1 VVSARSEAA
10 LDGQVERIRQVSG
23 DARDV
28 AYSLLTSRTLFD
40 HRAVVLDGEVVARGS
55 AKRRP
60 VAMLFSGQGSQRIGM
75 GRELYEAFPV
85 FAEALDDVL
94 QHLDPALRDVMW
106 GDDQEAL
113 NQTGYAQP
121 ALFAV
126 EVALYR
132 LVESFGVKPDHVA
145 GHSIGE
151 VAAAHVAGV
160 LTLEDACQ
168 LITARAALM
177 QLLPAGGAMVSV
189 IASEEE
195 VTPYLTGNVSI
206 AAVNGPRAV
215 VLAGEEDEV
224 LKIAKQWKYKQ
235 LKVSHAFHSPLMEP
249 VLPDFREAIAELTF
263 REPEIAF
270 QAAGD
275 VTTAGYWV
283 DHVRDAVRFHDNV
296 TALQDCTFI
305 EIGPDAALTPLVDGA
320 IPAARRDTNE
330 VRQLLTALGQAH
342 TEGVAV
348 DWSQLL
354 DGAKK
359 IDLPTYAFRRQSYW
373 PKVVEAASDVKA
385 AGLSGVGHPLLGA
398 AVQLAG
404 QDGHLFT
411 SRIALRT
418 HAWLADHVI
427 MGRALVP
434 GAALVEVALRA
445 AEELGLDTLE
455 ELTIAAPLVLPEQGG
470 VQLQVAIS
478 AEQNDKRTVTIY
490 SRPEDTDL
498 PWTENAS
505 GTLSSTGNAGERLD
519 TWPVGEPIA
528 LDGIYDKF
536 AEIGFAYGD
545 TFQGLK
551 NAWRHDG
558 AVYAE
563 VALPDGVEP
572 GTFGLHPALL
582 DAALH
587 TALLHEG
594 EGGAGLPFS
603 WEGVKIHATGAASV
617 RVRTSRDDSGALHI
631 VIADPQGN
639 PVAEVESLVVRAVNA
654 GQLNDNTTRDALFTL
669 NWTPITATDPI
680 AATVAIA
687 GEDHFGL
694 ADHFVAGRVYD
705 TIETADAEVVLTQ
718 VTAYS
723 DDVVD
728 STHAAVSDALI
739 NVQEWITSRRG
750 GRLWFVTRNA
760 VATNENEAPD
770 PVAAAVWGL
779 VRVAQSEHPGSFGL
793 LDLDDQRS
801 SLAVLRQAVNAG
813 EPQIVLRDGEI
824 LGGRLARAE
833 RGDHTVEYGK
843 VLITGGTGGLGRIIA
858 RHLVENHG
866 VRELVLASRSGQADV
881 SDLRANVTVAACDVS
896 DRDELAALLGTHD
909 PATIIHAAGVLDDAT
924 IESLTLDR
932 IDPVLQPKADAAWY
946 LHELAPQAHLVLF
959 GSVAGTFGNA
969 GQANYAAGNAFLD
982 ALAALRQARGQKA
995 TSLAW
1000 GAWDT
1005 GMLTAQDAERMARTG
1020 MPAISEELGT
1030 TLFDEALQTGAAQT
1044 IPVKL
1049 DFTVLRNHEVAPLLR
1064 GLVRTRSKKAV
1075 AGQETADSLVGRL
1088 TGLTDQ
1094 GRTDALL
1101 ELVRGQVAEVLGH
1114 AEGEVIEDER
1124 QFSDLGFDSL
1134 TAVELRNRLG
1144 GATGLRLPATL
1155 VFDYPTPAD
1164 LVAHLKS
1171 ELLADAPEPG
1181 LPSVLADLD
1190 AFEKALAAA
1199 EVDEALHQQIAGRL
1213 DVLRAKWARN
1223 TSAEKDFES
1232 ASDDE
1237 MFAMLDEELGL

>member
-1 VVSARSEAA
+1 
-10 LDGQVERIRQVSG
+10 
-23 DARDV
+23 
-28 AYSLLTSRTLFD
+28 
-40 HRAVVLDGEVVARGS
+40 
-55 AKRRP
+55 
-60 VAMLFSGQGSQRIGM
+60 
-75 GRELYEAFPV
+75 
-85 FAEALDDVL
+85 
-94 QHLDPALRDVMW
+94 
-106 GDDQEAL
+106 
-113 NQTGYAQP
+113 
-121 ALFAV
+121 
-126 EVALYR
+126 
-132 LVESFGVKPDHVA
+132 
-145 GHSIGE
+145 
-151 VAAAHVAGV
+151 
-160 LTLEDACQ
+160 
-168 LITARAALM
+168 
-177 QLLPAGGAMVSV
+177 
-189 IASEEE
+189 
-195 VTPYLTGNVSI
+195 
-206 AAVNGPRAV
+206 
-215 VLAGEEDEV
+215 
-224 LKIAKQWKYKQ
+224 
-235 LKVSHAFHSPLMEP
+235 
-249 VLPDFREAIAELTF
+249 
-263 REPEIAF
+263 
-270 QAAGD
+270 
-275 VTTAGYWV
+275 
-283 DHVRDAVRFHDNV
+283 VRDAVRFHDNV
-296 TALQDCTFI
+296 TALRDCTFI

-320 IPAARRDTNE
+320 IPTARRDTGE
-330 VRQLLTALGQAH
+330 VRQVLTALGQAH
-342 TEGVAV
+342 AEGVAV

-354 DGAKK
+354 EGARK

-373 PKVVEAASDVKA
+373 PKVVEGASDVKA

-434 GAALVEVALRA
+434 GAALVEVALKA

-455 ELTIAAPLVLPEQGG
+455 ELTIAAPLMLPDQGG
-470 VQLQVAIS
+470 VQLQVAVG
-478 AEQNDKRTVTIY
+478 AEQDGKRTVTVY

-505 GTLSSTGNAGERLD
+505 GTLTSSGNTGERLD
-519 TWPVGEPIA
+519 TWPPAGEPIA

-551 NAWRHDG
+551 NAWRHEG

-582 DAALH
+582 DATLH
-587 TALLHEG
+587 TALLQEG

-603 WEGVKIHATGAASV
+603 WEGVKIHATGAAAV
-617 RVRTSRDDSGALHI
+617 RVKMSRDDSGAMHI
-631 VIADPQGN
+631 VVADPQGN

-654 GQLNDNTTRDALFTL
+654 GQLNENTTRDALFTL
-669 NWTPITATDPI
+669 DWTPITATDPI
-680 AATVAIA
+680 SATVAIA

-739 NVQEWITSRRG
+739 NVQEWIAGHRG

-760 VATNENEAPD
+760 IATNGTEAPD
-770 PVAAAVWGL
+770 PVSAAVWGL

-813 EPQIVLRDGEI
+813 EPQIVLRAGEI
-824 LGGRLARAE
+824 LAGRLARAE

-858 RHLVENHG
+858 RHLVTNHG
-866 VRELVLASRSGQADV
+866 VQDLVLAGRSGQADV

-896 DRDELAALLGTHD
+896 DRDELAALLDAHN

-946 LHELAPQAHLVLF
+946 LHELAPQAHLILF

-982 ALAALRQARGQKA
+982 ALAALRQAHHQKA

-1005 GMLTAQDAERMARTG
+1005 GMLTAQDAERLARTG
-1020 MPAISEELGT
+1020 MPAITEELGT
-1030 TLFDEALQTGAAQT
+1030 TLFDEALRTGAAQT

-1049 DFTVLRNHEVAPLLR
+1049 DLAVLRNHEVAPLLR

-1075 AGQETADSLVGRL
+1075 AGQETADSLVARL
-1088 TGLTDQ
+1088 TGLTDR

-1114 AEGEVIEDER
+1114 AEGEAIEEDR

-1171 ELLADAPEPG
+1171 ELLADAPEAG

-1213 DVLRAKWARN
+1213 DVLRARWAKN
-1223 TSAEKDFES
+1223 TTTSEKDFES